1 MADDVISEACF
12 TASTRDRPDE
22 LAAMDLTHDYRRSD
36 TVMICMNFNSYASLV
51 IFFIIPI
58 LLLNTKLYEYYHN
71 TSVSCLWVLSPYV
84 SFNLTEYENL
94 QNSECLFCFLFDDFR
109 LCSRYSVSMFQFIL
123 CLKDIKGFV
132 SDIWHRVR
140 RGRCSISIALT
151 KLNLNIHALSA
162 KFVHTAMAALKN
174 WIICSRISRF
184 YRLL

>member
-58 LLLNTKLYEYYHN
+58 LNTKLYVYYHN

-84 SFNLTEYENL
+84 SFNLTECENL
-94 QNSECLFCFLFDDFR
+94 QNSEWLFCFLFDDFR
-109 LCSRYSVSMFQFIL
+109 LCSRYSVSMFKFIL
-123 CLKDIKGFV
+123 CFKLLRNLCSEMNGINKLSMPEWNSSKNLRGKCN
-132 SDIWHRVR
+132 SATYWIWF
-140 RGRCSISIALT
+140 
-151 KLNLNIHALSA
+151 NLSNCEIH
-162 KFVHTAMAALKN
+162 
-174 WIICSRISRF
+174 
-184 YRLL
+184 